1 MGENLLNDGSTK
13 YNDTSS
19 ACGGELSDNTSECPT
34 SQWSRIKHWVS
45 NKLLALVERFDRP
58 ASAMQIFLALLP
70 VLFVIVL
77 PWVWSDNE
85 ENYFILAHRWVD
97 PSAFSKFHAVF
108 DHSNARFFFEYLLGS
123 LIVHVGYESAHV
135 IARLIM
141 SVVFAVGF
149 AVLFASLSLSPLRA
163 LTVLGIFCLAGQ
175 GFFGGEFIFYDVE
188 AKTFAY
194 AAAFAAF
201 GLVLRGRLLPAVL
214 LMVASTYFHFLVGG
228 FWSLALI
235 ALALF
240 RKQSLRSVMRVSLVY
255 LLLTLPL
262 VVVLG
267 YDQLGGVKPQS
278 GMSADE
284 IYAKTNLFHIAPF
297 SDLHMFSR
305 DWATGIVAV
314 LALIVAFAVVAGG
327 DSGSALASLILV
339 LLCYLILALLIAFF
353 DRNTFLFSK
362 LYLFR
367 PSSLILLLVITYMLE
382 VGMGRHPGSDLM
394 VRRLAAVVLIAI
406 FLWVEV
412 RNETARY
419 RGTSRWA
426 PDLVQM
432 VPIIES
438 ETSSDEIALIEPLSS
453 PTNPGLTPEV
463 PDVKLVRQLTRPT
476 LVSWKFVPTYPAD
489 VLEWNDRMKFRET
502 LFRDGCHGELK
513 YPVKLLIVFTQAA
526 LERVSSCG
534 PVIWSGKN
542 SNIVRVDSR
551 SAPRRD

>member
-1 MGENLLNDGSTK
+1 
-13 YNDTSS
+13 
-19 ACGGELSDNTSECPT
+19 
-34 SQWSRIKHWVS
+34 
-45 NKLLALVERFDRP
+45 
-58 ASAMQIFLALLP
+58 
-70 VLFVIVL
+70 
-77 PWVWSDNE
+77 
-85 ENYFILAHRWVD
+85 
-97 PSAFSKFHAVF
+97 
-108 DHSNARFFFEYLLGS
+108 
-123 LIVHVGYESAHV
+123 
-135 IARLIM
+135 
-141 SVVFAVGF
+141 
-149 AVLFASLSLSPLRA
+149 
-163 LTVLGIFCLAGQ
+163 
-175 GFFGGEFIFYDVE
+175 
-188 AKTFAY
+188 
-194 AAAFAAF
+194 
-201 GLVLRGRLLPAVL
+201 
-214 LMVASTYFHFLVGG
+214 
-228 FWSLALI
+228 
-235 ALALF
+235 
-240 RKQSLRSVMRVSLVY
+240 
-255 LLLTLPL
+255 
-262 VVVLG
+262 
-267 YDQLGGVKPQS
+267 
-278 GMSADE
+278 
-284 IYAKTNLFHIAPF
+284 
-297 SDLHMFSR
+297 
-305 DWATGIVAV
+305 
-314 LALIVAFAVVAGG
+314 
-327 DSGSALASLILV
+327 
-339 LLCYLILALLIAFF
+339 LIAFF